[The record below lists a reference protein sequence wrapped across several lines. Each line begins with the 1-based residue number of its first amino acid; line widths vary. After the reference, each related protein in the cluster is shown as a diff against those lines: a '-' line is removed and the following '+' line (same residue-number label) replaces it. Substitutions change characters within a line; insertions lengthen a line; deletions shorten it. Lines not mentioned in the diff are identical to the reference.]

1 MSTQTMSPTRCL
13 TPFGLLACLLAA
25 LAPACVAAQT
35 QPAPQNQL
43 NQAQNQPPVPTFRVT
58 TSLVFL
64 DVTVLDKKGNPV
76 LTGLTKNDF
85 HITQDKKPQRI
96 FSFEAPQTHVMGP
109 GASDDNPDGK
119 APVNIIVL
127 DQLNTR
133 FEDFAYIRYEAR
145 RFLMQQPALLA
156 APAELLVIRDQS
168 LEMLQGYTRNRADLV
183 SALDHLPGA
192 LPFEEMNAMFVW
204 DRFAQSIDALQQIAL
219 QNRGVPGRKN
229 VIWVG
234 HGGPGVFLDTPDF
247 TPQDLQALRDYA
259 HQTTNLLVDSR
270 ISLYV
275 IYPGLH
281 VNRSTMSISSMDA
294 DIDLGEDDPFGG
306 NINFGLFANATGGK
320 LYFNRND
327 LDHLIGRSE
336 QLGSEYYTLTYQ
348 PSELPFDGKFQR
360 IRVTVKNRDYR
371 VVTKAGYFAPDP
383 HINAD
388 PRLQA
393 MANLGEAAI
402 STVPFSAL
410 HLGLRSMVRH
420 PDTSTVDMVVQL
432 QDKNLPW
439 LATGDGKSKATMLL
453 EAVSRKQDGQ
463 VLASRIEHVR
473 VLTPLP
479 TAAQRASLITPISI
493 SVHFP
498 RKAQDLRVV
507 VESEEGGRM
516 GSFDL
521 TRKMVD
527 AAPAEASPS
536 PQLQPRRP
544 AYVPSARPVQLPPA

>member
-1 MSTQTMSPTRCL
+1 MPAPR
-13 TPFGLLACLLAA
+13 LLACLMAVF
-25 LAPACVAAQT
+25 APAVLFAQA

-43 NQAQNQPPVPTFRVT
+43 NQGQNQPPVPTFRVT

-76 LTGLTKNDF
+76 LAGLTKDDF
-85 HITQDKKPQRI
+85 HITQDKQPQRI

-109 GASDDNPDGK
+109 GASDENPDGK

-145 RFLMQQPALLA
+145 KFLMEQPEQLA

-168 LEMLQGYTRNRADLV
+168 LEMLQGYTRSRADLV
-183 SALDHLPGA
+183 HALDHLPAA
-192 LPFEEMNAMFVW
+192 LPFEETRPMFIW

-219 QNRGVPGRKN
+219 QNHGVPGRKN
-229 VIWVG
+229 IVWVG
-234 HGGPGVFLDTPDF
+234 HGGPGVFLYVSSVLTPKDI
-247 TPQDLQALRDYA
+247 QALREYA
-259 HQTTNLLVDSR
+259 HETTNMLVDSR

-281 VNRSTMSISSMDA
+281 VNRSTMSMSSMDA
-294 DIDLGEDDPFGG
+294 DIDIGNDDPFSG

-327 LDHLIGRSE
+327 LAHLMGRSE

-348 PSELPFDGKFQR
+348 PTFVPANGKFQR

-383 HINAD
+383 HINPD
-388 PRLQA
+388 PRLKA
-393 MANLGEAAI
+393 MTDLGEAAI
-402 STVPFSAL
+402 STVPFTAL

-432 QDKNLPW
+432 KDKNLPW
-439 LATGDGKSKATMLL
+439 LATGDGKSAATMLL

-463 VLASRIEHVR
+463 VLASRIEQVR
-473 VLTPLP
+473 VMTPLP
-479 TAAQRASLITPISI
+479 TAAERASLMTPMSI

-527 AAPAEASPS
+527 AAPAEATPS

-544 AYVPSARPVQLPPA
+544 AYVPSAKPVQLPPA

>member
-1 MSTQTMSPTRCL
+1 MRILPLRSFFPFAFAVLTLAGVGAVAQSSAAPSNAVSP
-13 TPFGLLACLLAA
+13 G
-25 LAPACVAAQT
+25 Q
-35 QPAPQNQL
+35 
-43 NQAQNQPPVPTFRVT
+43 NQAQDQAPVPTFRVT
-58 TSLVFL
+58 SSLVFL

-76 LTGLTKNDF
+76 LTGLTQDDF
-85 HITQDKKPQRI
+85 HITQDKKPQSI
-96 FSFEAPQTHVMGP
+96 FSFESPQIHVLSP
-109 GASDDNPDGK
+109 SASEDNPDGK
-119 APVNIIVL
+119 APVNILVL

-145 RFLMQQPALLA
+145 RFLMQQPELLA
-156 APAELLVIRDQS
+156 APAELLVIRDSS
-168 LEMLQGYTRNRADLV
+168 LEMLQGYTRSRADLV
-183 SALDHLPGA
+183 SALDHLPAA

-219 QNRGVPGRKN
+219 QNRGIPGRKN

-234 HGGPGVFLDTPDF
+234 HGGPGVFLEVSPDL
-247 TPQDLQALRDYA
+247 TPQDIQALREYA
-259 HQTTNLLVDSR
+259 HQTTNMLVDSR

-281 VNRSTMSISSMDA
+281 VNRGGFSISSMDSG
-294 DIDLGEDDPFGG
+294 IDLGEDDPFSG

-348 PSELPFDGKFQR
+348 PTEVPFNGKFQR
-360 IRVTVKNRDYR
+360 IRVTVNNRNYR

-383 HINAD
+383 HINPD

-393 MANLGEAAI
+393 MTNIDQA
-402 STVPFSAL
+402 SVSSVPFTAL
-410 HLGLRSMVRH
+410 HLGLRSVVRH
-420 PDTSTVDMVVQL
+420 PDTNTVDMIVQL

-439 LATGDGKSKATMLL
+439 LATGDGKSATSMLL

-463 VLASRIEHVR
+463 VLASRILHVR
-473 VLTPLP
+473 VVTPLP
-479 TAAQRASLITPISI
+479 SAEERAKLITPMSI

-498 RKAQDLRVV
+498 RKAQELRVV

-527 AAPAEASPS
+527 AAPAEPTPS

-544 AYVPSARPVQLPPA
+544 LYAPGSKPPQIPPA

>member
-1 MSTQTMSPTRCL
+1 MRIL
-13 TPFGLLACLLAA
+13 PFRSFFPFALAA
-25 LAPACVAAQT
+25 FTLAGVAAEAQGSA
-35 QPAPQNQL
+35 APSNSLNQNQS
-43 NQAQNQPPVPTFRVT
+43 QGQNQPPVPTFHVT
-58 TSLVFL
+58 SSLVFL

-76 LTGLTKNDF
+76 LSGLTRDDF
-85 HITQDKKPQRI
+85 RITQDKKPQSI
-96 FSFEAPQTHVMGP
+96 FSFESPQIHVLGP

-145 RFLMQQPALLA
+145 RFLMQQPELLA
-156 APAELLVIRDQS
+156 APAELLVIRDSS
-168 LEMLQGYTRNRADLV
+168 LEMLQGYTRSRADLV
-183 SALDHLPGA
+183 NALDHLPAA
-192 LPFEEMNAMFVW
+192 LPFEEMNGMFVW

-234 HGGPGVFLDTPDF
+234 HGGPGVFLDTPDL
-247 TPQDLQALRDYA
+247 TAQDDEALREYA
-259 HQTTNLLVDSR
+259 HQTTNMLVDSR

-281 VNRSTMSISSMDA
+281 VNRGGFSMSSMDA
-294 DIDLGEDDPFGG
+294 AVDLGDDDPFGG

-348 PSELPFDGKFQR
+348 PTEVPFNGKFQR
-360 IRVTVKNRDYR
+360 IRVTVNNRDYR

-383 HINAD
+383 HINTD

-393 MANLGEAAI
+393 MTNIDEA
-402 STVPFSAL
+402 SVSSVPFTAL
-410 HLGLRSMVRH
+410 HLGLRSVVRH
-420 PDTSTVDMVVQL
+420 PDTNTVDMIVQL

-439 LATGDGKSKATMLL
+439 LATDDGKSAASMLL

-463 VLASRIEHVR
+463 VLASRILHVR
-473 VLTPLP
+473 VVTPLQS
-479 TAAQRASLITPISI
+479 AEKRASLVTPMSI

-527 AAPAEASPS
+527 AAPTEPTPS

-544 AYVPSARPVQLPPA
+544 AYVPGSKPPQPPPA

>member
-1 MSTQTMSPTRCL
+1 MRRL
-13 TPFGLLACLLAA
+13 LPFKLFACSLAIFAPAA
-25 LAPACVAAQT
+25 LIAQN
-35 QPAPQNQL
+35 QAGGQNQL
-43 NQAQNQPPVPTFRVT
+43 SQSQNQPPVPTFRVT

-76 LTGLTKNDF
+76 LTGLTKDDF

-96 FSFEAPQTHVMGP
+96 FSFEAPQVHVLGP
-109 GASDDNPDGK
+109 GASDENPDGK

-133 FEDFAYIRYEAR
+133 FQDFAYIRYEAR
-145 RFLMQQPALLA
+145 RFLMEQPEQLA
-156 APAELLVIRDQS
+156 APAELLVIRDSS

-183 SALDHLPGA
+183 NALDHLPAA

-204 DRFAQSIDALQQIAL
+204 DRFSQSIDALQQIAL

-234 HGGPGVFLDTPDF
+234 HGGPGVYLYVSPELSPADI
-247 TPQDLQALRDYA
+247 QALREYA
-259 HQTTNLLVDSR
+259 HQTTNMLVDSR

-275 IYPGLH
+275 IYPGLQ
-281 VNRSTMSISSMDA
+281 VNRAAISMSSMDA
-294 DIDLGEDDPFGG
+294 AIDLGEDDPFGG

-348 PSELPFDGKFQR
+348 PTEVRDNGRFQR
-360 IRVTVKNRDYR
+360 IRVTVNNRDYR

-383 HINAD
+383 HINTD

-393 MANLGEAAI
+393 MTNIDEA
-402 STVPFSAL
+402 SVSSVPFTAL
-410 HLGLRSMVRH
+410 HIGLRSVVRH
-420 PDTSTVDMVVQL
+420 PDTDTVDMIVQL
-432 QDKNLPW
+432 KDKNLPW
-439 LATGDGKSKATMLL
+439 LATGDGKSAASMLL

-463 VLASRIEHVR
+463 VLASRILHVR
-473 VLTPLP
+473 VVTPLQS
-479 TAAQRASLITPISI
+479 AEERASLITPMSI

-527 AAPAEASPS
+527 AAPAEPTPS

-544 AYVPSARPVQLPPA
+544 AYVPGSKPPQPPPA